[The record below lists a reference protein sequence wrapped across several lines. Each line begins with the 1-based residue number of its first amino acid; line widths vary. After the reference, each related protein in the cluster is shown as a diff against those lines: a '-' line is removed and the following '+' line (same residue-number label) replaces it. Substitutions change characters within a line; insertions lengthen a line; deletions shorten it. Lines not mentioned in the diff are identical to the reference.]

1 MSTRINYHHLYYF
14 MRIAEDGGIS
24 KAAQKLRLGQP
35 TLSEQLRQFEE
46 AIGVR
51 LFDRRHKRLVLN
63 EHGAIALEYART
75 IFRTGDEMVE
85 ALNDR
90 LKPLKPSLHI
100 GSIDSIS
107 KQVISRVVKTALKIS
122 PCQITLSEGRPDE
135 LLRELCAHRI
145 DLMIT
150 NFLPLGG
157 NSAGVTSRSIA
168 RSPVSFYG
176 APHFKK
182 MARGFPGSL
191 SGKPVILPT
200 FDSKMRHDLEHWAK
214 LNDVELNLLIE
225 SQDIAMKK
233 LLAIQGVGLIP
244 SAAHSVKTQ
253 VARGDLV
260 KLGTPS
266 GVEEQVFLLTA
277 QRKIKNPIA
286 SAIMRLSIES

>member
-1 MSTRINYHHLYYF
+1 
-14 MRIAEDGGIS
+14 
-24 KAAQKLRLGQP
+24 
-35 TLSEQLRQFEE
+35 
-46 AIGVR
+46 
-51 LFDRRHKRLVLN
+51 
-63 EHGAIALEYART
+63 
-75 IFRTGDEMVE
+75 
-85 ALNDR
+85 
-90 LKPLKPSLHI
+90 
-100 GSIDSIS
+100 
-107 KQVISRVVKTALKIS
+107 
-122 PCQITLSEGRPDE
+122 
-135 LLRELCAHRI
+135 
-145 DLMIT
+145 
-150 NFLPLGG
+150 
-157 NSAGVTSRSIA
+157 
-168 RSPVSFYG
+168 
-176 APHFKK
+176 